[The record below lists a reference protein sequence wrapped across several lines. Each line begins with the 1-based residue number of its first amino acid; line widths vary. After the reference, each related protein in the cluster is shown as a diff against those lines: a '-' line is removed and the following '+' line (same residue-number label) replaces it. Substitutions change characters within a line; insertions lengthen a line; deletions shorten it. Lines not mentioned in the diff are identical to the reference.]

1 MFQSDD
7 VISNFVHDTISYCEE
22 IQETKQWQRIVQAYT
37 IVLQKYSTDSI
48 MSECLVHVCRK
59 DNQHDRDSTERLIK
73 SVKKQIKAKQ
83 PVPTYV
89 ACVQTI
95 LKMVDSTDIRQD
107 LISKYVNG
115 NIQKQIEIQK
125 LEQSLEAAKQE
136 CIDTKDIETKIK
148 ELQGAVEEKDKKH
161 GYECMLSIIEYL

>member
-1 MFQSDD
+1 M
-7 VISNFVHDTISYCEE
+7 I
-22 IQETKQWQRIVQAYT
+22 
-37 IVLQKYSTDSI
+37 
-48 MSECLVHVCRK
+48 
-59 DNQHDRDSTERLIK
+59 
-73 SVKKQIKAKQ
+73 
-83 PVPTYV
+83 
-89 ACVQTI
+89 
-95 LKMVDSTDIRQD
+95 DSTDIRQD

-148 ELQGAVEEKDKKH
+148 ELQGTIEEKDKKH